1 MSEAWRNN
9 TVEAKNQLK
18 DTDLVTFINPEG
30 SPRFMFLGNS
40 ITKHAPKEEI
50 GWYGDY
56 GMAASCEE
64 NDYVHV
70 MMADIRKTYPNASFC
85 ITQGWKWAAQFSDDS
100 SYSNFEAARDYAAD
114 VLFFRI
120 GDNVR
125 YVRLDEGH
133 DLVTGTEDFLKF
145 LSAPNTRIIY
155 STCFWT
161 RKPVDDKFREVA
173 ARAGKPIVELGDL
186 GDDPKMRA
194 VGLFEHA
201 GVAWHPGDEG
211 MRNLAERLL
220 AAWHAEND

>member
-1 MSEAWRNN
+1 MSEVWRNN

-64 NDYVHV
+64 NDYVHL
-70 MMADIRKTYPNASFC
+70 MMAAIREKYPNASFC
-85 ITQGWKWAAQFSDDS
+85 ITQGYRWEAQYWDDS
-100 SYSNFEAARDYAAD
+100 SYPYFEVARDYAAD

-125 YVRLDEGH
+125 YERLDEGH
-133 DLVTGTEDFLKF
+133 DLVTGTEDFLNF
-145 LSAPNTRIIY
+145 LCAPHTKIIY

-161 RKPVDDKFREVA
+161 RKRVDDEIIKVA
-173 ARAGKPIVELGDL
+173 ERAGKPCTVLGDL
-186 GDDPKMRA
+186 GDNPEMRA
-194 VGLFEHA
+194 VGLFEHS
-201 GVAWHPGDEG
+201 GVAWHPGDRG
-211 MRNLAERLL
+211 MKGIADRLL
-220 AAWHAEND
+220 AAWEADQ

>member
-9 TVEAKNQLK
+9 TVEAKKQLK

-50 GWYGDY
+50 GWYGNY

-85 ITQGWKWAAQFSDDS
+85 ITQGWKWEAQFWDDS

-125 YVRLDEGH
+125 YERLDEGH